1 MFSIK
6 GNIGSIFLKNANL
19 ADGIGYHLEQNEK
32 NCSCSLVVSAAGH
45 DIPVHMFRYFDD
57 APSHLSLVK
66 MELDHIFGE
75 CDGSK
80 SIDINELESMLK

>member
-19 ADGIGYHLEQNEK
+19 ADGIGYHLEQSDK
-32 NCSCSLVVSAAGH
+32 DYSIVVSAAGH
-45 DIPVHMFRYFDD
+45 EIPVHRFRYFDD
-57 APSHLSLVK
+57 APSHLRLVK

-80 SIDINELESMLK
+80 SIDINELENRLK